1 MIYHAHIYWKNSD
14 QKNIAMAQR
23 TLLNQL
29 NCGVGMIYDEIIGP
43 HPLPMYEV
51 NYFDDNQEQVE
62 NLLAKT
68 GLSILLHENTGDHL
82 RDHTQGA
89 RWLGEKL
96 SLNLKWLKR
105 YTEGKWT
112 KL

>member
-51 NYFDDNQEQVE
+51 NYFDDTKN
-62 NLLAKT
+62 
-68 GLSILLHENTGDHL
+68 
-82 RDHTQGA
+82 
-89 RWLGEKL
+89 KL
-96 SLNLKWLKR
+96 KIYWLKQDFPFF
-105 YTEGKWT
+105 YTRTLEIISVTILKEQDG
-112 KL
+112 